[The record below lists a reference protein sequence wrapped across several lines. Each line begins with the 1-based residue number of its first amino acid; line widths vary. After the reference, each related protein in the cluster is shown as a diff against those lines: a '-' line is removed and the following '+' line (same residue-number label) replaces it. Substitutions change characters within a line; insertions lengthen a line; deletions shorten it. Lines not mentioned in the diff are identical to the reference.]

1 MSRQIALIALIF
13 AFCVALCPADTFK
26 HRQSGE
32 VFHGFVTQKQR
43 REKTLV
49 YVEKDKSFK
58 PLSLGEYEVTR
69 DDKGRRN
76 RIVVIPIRY
85 EEAIISR
92 SVAETI
98 AKTIVDA
105 SNKGPRYILLEIDSP
120 GGRGDYMKMLSATIT
135 GTTNCP
141 VIAYISGGPYGG
153 AYSAATTLALA
164 CEKIYIAGDAV
175 MGSVAPVVGRSP
187 GAENLTEYYELF
199 SSDNLAGYGNY
210 VAALAANRQ
219 RPTVLAMA
227 LLDKSMEIFEVEDPD
242 GNRKFINATDIKPQE
257 ALVRTVSK
265 TEAHSITEETQSG
278 TTTRNVVKMVLT
290 ISADEARRAGM
301 ADKVVG
307 SREEVFAD
315 LGAADAGVTYTRSI
329 EKAVKKYVAV
339 KRNVDK
345 SIAQIDF
352 LQQRVNVLMGQ
363 LDLADE
369 QVRTNPTTRQQRR
382 SDGGYDPYDNYGRGG
397 ERFSRGTNPRLRN
410 SRRSTSRRGDMR
422 GSESVTVF
430 EPSGQMF
437 QLVQELA
444 MTLTSL
450 IGEHRRLMGL
460 VRRDPG
466 ALPTSLTMDGL
477 QRRLNEAIALQRN
490 LMMRFR

>member
-1 MSRQIALIALIF
+1 MSRHIILIALVF
-13 AFCVALCPADTFK
+13 AFCGALCPADTFK

-32 VFHGFVTQKQR
+32 VFHGFVTQKQS

-58 PLSLGEYEVTR
+58 PLPLAEYEVTR

-76 RIVVIPIRY
+76 SVVVIPIRS

-92 SVAETI
+92 SVAQ
-98 AKTIVDA
+98 TIVQTVIDA

-120 GGRGDYMKMLSATIT
+120 GGRGDYMKMISAAIS

-153 AYSAATTLALA
+153 AYSAAATVAMA

-175 MGSVAPVVGRSP
+175 MGSVPPVVGRSP
-187 GAENLTEYYELF
+187 ATENVEEYYELF
-199 SSDNLAGYGNY
+199 SSDNLAGYGSY
-210 VAALAANRQ
+210 MAVLAANRG
-219 RPTVLAMA
+219 RPKALAMA
-227 LLDKSMEIFEVEDPD
+227 LLDKSIEIIEVEDPD
-242 GNRKFINATDIKPQE
+242 GNRKFINKTDSKAQE
-257 ALVRTVSK
+257 AVVRTVSK

-278 TTTRNVVKMVLT
+278 TTTRNEMKMVLT
-290 ISADEARRAGM
+290 IGADEAGRAGM

-315 LGAADAGVTYTRSI
+315 LGTADAGVTYSRSI
-329 EKAVKKYVAV
+329 EKAVKKYVAI

-345 SIAQIDF
+345 SIAQVDF
-352 LQQRVNVLMGQ
+352 LQQRVDVLRGQ

-397 ERFSRGTNPRLRN
+397 ERFYRGTTRRSQN
-410 SRRSTSRRGDMR
+410 SRRWTNRRGDTR
-422 GSESVTVF
+422 GSESVTVS
-430 EPSGQMF
+430 EPPVQMF
-437 QLVQELA
+437 QLVQELS
-444 MTLTSL
+444 MTLTDL
-450 IGEHRRLMGL
+450 IGEYRRLIGL

-466 ALPTSLTMDGL
+466 ALPTSLTMDGI
-477 QRRLNEAIALQRN
+477 QKRLNEAIALQRN
-490 LMMRFR
+490 LIARYR